1 MSRSRVSAD
10 VVSTSTHGYAARVT
24 VRDHQITVDEP
35 TDDGGTD
42 QGPTPTEL
50 LLAALA
56 SCYTLA
62 LRWAAERRDVRLG
75 NIRVTATGS
84 YEQLRFNRIR
94 LVVSADFPL
103 GEAAAILR
111 DASRVCY
118 VSNTLA
124 GEVCI
129 DVTVSELG

>member
-10 VVSTSTHGYAARVT
+10 VVSTSAHGYAARVT

-35 TDDGGTD
+35 EEDGGTD

-62 LRWAAERRDVRLG
+62 LRWAAERRNVRLG

-103 GEAAAILR
+103 GAAAAVLR

-129 DVTVSELG
+129 DVTVNELG